1 MRRGAPQ
8 VAVIAIA
15 AAVGLACVLATS
27 SCSSIATTAATPQSF
42 DAPTVERGARLAAV
56 GGCAS
61 CHTARNG
68 RPYAGGV
75 PLATPFGTI
84 HGTNI
89 TPDPETGIG
98 GWSESA
104 FVRAMREG
112 IARDGTHLYPAFPYD
127 HFTHTTDDDLH
138 ALYAYL
144 MTRDAVR
151 APNRANELR
160 FPFSIR
166 PLVAGWNALYLRKSS
181 FRAEPSRSAEW
192 NRGAYLVQSLGHCG
206 SCHSPR
212 NALGAEKKD
221 RELAGGDAEGWYAP
235 ALNAA
240 SPSPLPWTV
249 EHLSAYLR
257 TGIARDHATAGGPMQ
272 EVVGNLAHASADDVR
287 AIAIYIASTM
297 GPVTGDREA
306 RASAAERRAAQAPL
320 ANVSA
325 TDQRVVASGGDGNG
339 NAALAQLGATVY
351 DDACAACH
359 DRGRTESSSGA
370 LRLPLA
376 VAVYDPDPRS
386 LLRIVRDGI
395 APLPGQTGRWMPA
408 FGSALSDEQ
417 LVALLTYLRA
427 AAADAPPW
435 RDLPQAVRETKAGP

>member
-1 MRRGAPQ
+1 MRRGGPQ
-8 VAVIAIA
+8 VAVFAIA
-15 AAVGLACVLATS
+15 AAVGLACALATS
-27 SCSSIATTAATPQSF
+27 SCSSVATTAATPQSF
-42 DAPTVERGARLAAV
+42 DAGTVERGARLAAV
-56 GGCAS
+56 GDCSS
-61 CHTARNG
+61 CHTAGNG

-75 PLATPFGTI
+75 PLHTPFGTI

-144 MTRDAVR
+144 MTRDPVR
-151 APNRANELR
+151 ASNRDNDVR

-166 PLVAGWNALYLRKSS
+166 PLVAGWNALYLRKSA
-181 FRAEPSRSAEW
+181 FRPDPSRSAEW

-212 NALGAEKKD
+212 NALGAERQD
-221 RELAGGDAEGWYAP
+221 AELAGGEAQGWYVP

-249 EHLSAYLR
+249 EHLETYLR
-257 TGIARDHATAGGPMQ
+257 TGIVRDHAIAGGPMQ
-272 EVVGNLAHASADDVR
+272 EVVGSLGRASADDVR
-287 AIAIYIASTM
+287 AIAVYIESTM

-306 RASAAERRAAQAPL
+306 RASAARRRAAQGPL
-320 ANVSA
+320 ANVTA
-325 TDQRVVASGGDGNG
+325 DDRQFAASSGNGNG
-339 NAALAQLGATVY
+339 NAGLAQLGARVY

-359 DRGRTESSSGA
+359 DLGRTESSSGA

-395 APLPGQTGRWMPA
+395 APLPGQAGRWMPA
-408 FGSALSDEQ
+408 FGSTLSDEQ

-427 AAADAPPW
+427 AAAEAPPW
-435 RDLPQAVRETKAGP
+435 RDLPKAVRETKASS